1 MTRAQR
7 GMKRPLP
14 ETGRKSPSP
23 GAEGKEASLAGGRQ
37 KASLSGRRRGEENGG
52 HVVFYPEI
60 WYHKNEIITQS
71 DIHRVS
77 DCLSARKPKR
87 EKGRLKYGNMEV

>member
-23 GAEGKEASLAGGRQ
+23 GAEGKEASLAGRRQ
-37 KASLSGRRRGEENGG
+37 KGKSPSPEAGRKRLFPDDEGG
-52 HVVFYPEI
+52 KKTGVTLYF
-60 WYHKNEIITQS
+60 T
-71 DIHRVS
+71 
-77 DCLSARKPKR
+77 
-87 EKGRLKYGNMEV
+87 LKYGIIRMKS

>member
-1 MTRAQR
+1 MTRAQ
-7 GMKRPLP
+7 
-14 ETGRKSPSP
+14 TGRNTPNRRQ
-23 GAEGKEASLAGGRQ
+23 AEGEAPLAGGRQ
-37 KASLSGRRRGEENGG
+37 KALLTGRRRGEENGG

>member
-1 MTRAQR
+1 MSEA
-7 GMKRPLP
+7 
-14 ETGRKSPSP
+14 GRKRLLP
-23 GAEGKEASLAGGRQ
+23 GTEGNETFLAGDRQEVPLAGGRQ